1 MFASLKRVL
10 QRDRDP
16 AHDKVTSR
24 RKIVALLRQL
34 QHDHELLCIKLPG
47 FPDQSNTAIIG
58 VKDDHNYFL
67 LDELSNPA
75 AHEAFLKN
83 RKALVE
89 CRLRGMELH
98 FGCRLLKVDTRAT
111 IAVYAVSF
119 PERIAR
125 TQRRG
130 DYRLRLSHGLVTP
143 LTVPH
148 FEGRQVSGE
157 VFDLSIGGL
166 GAFLN
171 TRSVPNR
178 AQVLPDVSV
187 ALPQSRPFNANLEI
201 RFARLDSA
209 HRMLRI
215 GARFINLDSKQQRQL
230 SQFLAEQQRKRRRH
244 ESY

>member
-1 MFASLKRVL
+1 MFASLKRVI
-10 QRDRDP
+10 QGDRDP
-16 AHDKVTSR
+16 AHDKVTGRGRVVSL
-24 RKIVALLRQL
+24 IRQL
-34 QHDHELLCIKLPG
+34 QHDHELLCIKVPG
-47 FPDQSNTAIIG
+47 FPDQSNTAILG
-58 VKDDHNYFL
+58 VKDELNCFL

-75 AHEAFLKN
+75 AHEAFLRT

-89 CRLRGMELH
+89 CRLRGMELR
-98 FGCRLLKVDTRAT
+98 FGCRLLKVDTRES
-111 IAVYAVSF
+111 IAIYAVSF

-125 TQRRG
+125 TQRRR
-130 DYRLRLSHGLVTP
+130 DYRLRLSPGLATP
-143 LTVPH
+143 LTVPR

-171 TRSVPNR
+171 TRGVPNR
-178 AQVLPDVSV
+178 AEMLSDVSV
-187 ALPQSRPFNANLEI
+187 ALPQSRPFTANLEI
-201 RFARLDSA
+201 RFARLDGP

-215 GARFINLDSKQQRQL
+215 GARFVNLNQKQQRQL